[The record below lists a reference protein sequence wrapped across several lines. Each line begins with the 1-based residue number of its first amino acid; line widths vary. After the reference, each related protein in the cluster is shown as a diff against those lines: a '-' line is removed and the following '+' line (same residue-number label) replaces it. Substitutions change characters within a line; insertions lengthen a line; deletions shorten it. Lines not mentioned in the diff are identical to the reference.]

1 MKYLIA
7 GLGNYDVDYVD
18 TRHNIGFDVVDELVQ
33 SLGIDFGPGHLAK
46 VASGKYKGKQ
56 LTIIKPTTYMNL
68 SGKAIRNF
76 LVKDKIDIENLLVI
90 ADDLHIPYGSIRLRP
105 NGTAGGHNGLQNIQD
120 ELQTNKYSRLRIG
133 IGSSFP
139 MGRQVDYVLGKWTA
153 KEAFVRPQ
161 ITKLASEAI
170 IEFIMAGINPAMN
183 RFNSSKV
190 ELHE

>member
-90 ADDLHIPYGSIRLRP
+90 TDDLHIPYGSIRLRP

-139 MGRQVDYVLGKWTA
+139 MGSQVDYVLGKWTA

-170 IEFIMAGINPAMN
+170 IEFII
-183 RFNSSKV
+183 RYQSSY
-190 ELHE
+190 ESFQFI

>member
-90 ADDLHIPYGSIRLRP
+90 TDDLHIPYGSIRLRP

-139 MGRQVDYVLGKWTA
+139 MGSQVDYVLGKWTA